1 MGEFSAIWTTE
12 DVSPVGDQVAGYTQ
26 AHWADIMDIMGGVT
40 AANSVARG
48 YMNELEGLVTG
59 ANTVQINTG
68 GGLVDG
74 KVYRNDAPKDVNI
87 PSAVGV
93 GNTRIDRIVLRCTWA
108 NYEVRLHRIAG
119 VDAGSPTPPA
129 ITTTSGS
136 VYDVLLYQALV
147 DTSGN
152 VVLTDERG
160 FPVLSVDTENIVND
174 AVTTLKI
181 DDGAVTEGK
190 IANGAVTN
198 TKLGADAVNGSK
210 IADNSIDSEHY
221 VDGSIDT
228 AHIGNNQVTPAKLSS
243 AAFPTTTAGDMIYA
257 SAAAVLSR
265 LAKGTAKQVLMMNA
279 GATAPEWG
287 TPIVLGF
294 VHRTGEQT
302 VTGVKDTWADITS
315 FTVNISMPVAGTILA
330 FASGTFR
337 AGKVYTGAAIRI
349 VIDGTNSEMKAEKS
363 CNSDSTDISWVP
375 FSVVSRKAGVAAGTR
390 TIKVQLGNVGAAS
403 PSEAVFREGSMIVI
417 GLPGV

>member
-1 MGEFSAIWTTE
+1 MAEFSGIWTTE
-12 DVSPVGDQVAGYTQ
+12 DTTPVGDQVAGYTQ

-40 AANSVARG
+40 AANSIARG

-74 KVYRNDAPKDVNI
+74 KVYRNDAPKDINI

-108 NYEVRLHRIAG
+108 NFKVRLYRIAG
-119 VDAGSPTPPA
+119 VDAGLPTPPT
-129 ITTTSGS
+129 IIETSGS
-136 VYDVLLYQALV
+136 VYDLKLYQALV

-152 VVLTDERG
+152 VVLTDERD
-160 FPVLSVDTENIVND
+160 FPILLVDTDNLVN
-174 AVTTLKI
+174 
-181 DDGAVTEGK
+181 
-190 IANGAVTN
+190 
-198 TKLGADAVNGSK
+198 DAVNGSK

-221 VDGSIDT
+221 VDGSIDEEHLAAAVSAKLVT
-228 AHIGNNQVTPAKLSS
+228 GGNNHDHNGGDGAQIPTNGIANNAVTPAKLSS
-243 AAFPTTTAGDMIYA
+243 AAFPTTTAGDMLYA

-265 LAKGTAKQVLMMNA
+265 LPKGTAKQVLMMNA

-302 VTGVKDTWADITS
+302 LTGGSGTWVDITS

-417 GLPGV
+417 GLPGI